1 MHDQRPS
8 ASRSVPVVSNT
19 DTIRTLIV
27 DDERLARRRLRRLI
41 STHGGFEVAGEC
53 AGGEEAVEFLR
64 QRDVDLIFLD
74 VQMPDLDGFA
84 VLEKL
89 GTKQNGAARD
99 LPLVVFV
106 TAYDE
111 HALRAFDVHAF
122 DYLLKPFDPARFA
135 KTVDRVRAAI
145 SKQNQPESR
154 DSQFRD
160 LLQEVRTRP
169 VPSTRFAI
177 KTPGRVFFVRQEE
190 IDWVEAADNYVCL
203 HVGNDTHLL
212 RETMN
217 SIETRLDSERFAR
230 IHRSTIVNL
239 DRVKELRP
247 WFHGEYV
254 VVLRNNAELTLSRSY
269 RDRVLGILNAT

>member
-1 MHDQRPS
+1 M
-8 ASRSVPVVSNT
+8 
-19 DTIRTLIV
+19 

-41 STHGGFEVAGEC
+41 STQTAFEVSGEC
-53 AGGEEAVEFLR
+53 AGGQEAVEFLR
-64 QRDVDLIFLD
+64 DHDVDVIFLD
-74 VQMPDLDGFA
+74 VQMPDLDGFS
-84 VLEKL
+84 VLEQL
-89 GTKQNGAARD
+89 GDRD

-122 DYLLKPFDPARFA
+122 DYLLKPFDPVRFS
-135 KTVDRVRAAI
+135 KTIDRVRTAV
-145 SKQNQPESR
+145 SKRQQPEAGDSR
-154 DSQFRD
+154 LRE
-160 LLQEVRTRP
+160 LLQEVRTKP
-169 VPSTRFAI
+169 AASTRFAI

-203 HVGNDTHLL
+203 HVGSDTHLL

-217 SIETRLDSERFAR
+217 SIEGRLDGEKFAR

-254 VVLRNNAELTLSRSY
+254 VVLQEGTELTLSRSY
-269 RDRVLGILNAT
+269 RDKVLGVLNAT

>member
-1 MHDQRPS
+1 M
-8 ASRSVPVVSNT
+8 
-19 DTIRTLIV
+19 

-41 STHGGFEVAGEC
+41 STQTAFEVAGEC
-53 AGGEEAVEFLR
+53 AGGQEAVDFLR
-64 QRDVDLIFLD
+64 DHDVDVIFLD
-74 VQMPDLDGFA
+74 VQMPDLDGFS
-84 VLEKL
+84 VLEQL
-89 GTKQNGAARD
+89 GDRD

-122 DYLLKPFDPARFA
+122 DYLLKPFDPLRFS
-135 KTVDRVRAAI
+135 KTVDRVRSAI
-145 SKQNQPESR
+145 SKRQLPDGGDSR
-154 DSQFRD
+154 LRE
-160 LLQEVRTRP
+160 LLQEVRTKP
-169 VPSTRFAI
+169 AASTRFAI

-203 HVGNDTHLL
+203 HVGSDTHLL

-217 SIETRLDSERFAR
+217 SIEGRLDGEKFAR

-254 VVLRNNAELTLSRSY
+254 VVLREGTELTLSRSY
-269 RDRVLGILNAT
+269 RDKVLGVLNAT